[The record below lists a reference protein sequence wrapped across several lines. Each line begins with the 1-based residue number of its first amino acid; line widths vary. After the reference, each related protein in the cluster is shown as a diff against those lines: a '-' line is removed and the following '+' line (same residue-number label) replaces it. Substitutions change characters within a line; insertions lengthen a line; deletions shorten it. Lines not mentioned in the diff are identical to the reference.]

1 MIHDYLSLSYYH
13 ERWMGIINKLLSYY
27 HDSWLFIP
35 TVSIINSHYRWFMIP
50 LRKKQLH
57 FAARDLRHLTPR
69 RTGKACPLHGLK
81 TSQHRQHREVTGFS
95 GDVTEKNDGIGDVL
109 PMANGYFFMIQHKQN
124 YLSQW
129 VSWDRMRW
137 YGMSPVV
144 LDWYTTT
151 STTILHLASLFVKCA
166 WKTRFRAP
174 WLPIFDMEYGYYQI
188 AHLLPRKHRRPDL
201 GCTSIN
207 PRSAGIW
214 P

>member
-1 MIHDYLSLSYYH
+1 MIHDYLSLLY
-13 ERWMGIINKLLSYY
+13 LLLIPTID
-27 HDSWLFIP
+27 DSWFP
-35 TVSIINSHYRWFMIP
+35 CEKNSCI
-50 LRKKQLH
+50 LLH
-57 FAARDLRHLTPR
+57 ETSDTSPRGELARLAHSMAWKRHSTDS
-69 RTGKACPLHGLK
+69 TGKSPASLEMSPKKTMGL
-81 TSQHRQHREVTGFS
+81 EMFYPWLM
-95 GDVTEKNDGIGDVL
+95 DI
-109 PMANGYFFMIQHKQN
+109 FFMIQHKQN